1 MIRRCIVETILIE
14 ALKFIGASAVG
25 GITWDIMKESG
36 SRLLVNF
43 KKHFVNDSYFKDESQ
58 AEDFLRDISSK
69 ESLNKRR
76 PLEDVWS
83 VYDNCTS
90 TEASDL
96 FKTEFIDWMKA
107 HGEDLEHLGEC
118 AVQEK
123 GFIIGKQVNKDNAKV
138 TNIGNQ
144 YNYNGI

>member
-1 MIRRCIVETILIE
+1 METILIE
-14 ALKFIGASAVG
+14 ALKLIGVSAAG
-25 GITWDIMKESG
+25 GITWDIIKESG
-36 SRLLVNF
+36 HRILDNF
-43 KKHFVNDSYFKDESQ
+43 KKHFVNARYFKDESQ
-58 AEDFLRDISSK
+58 AEIFLKDISSK
-69 ESLNKRR
+69 ESLNKRH

-96 FKTEFIDWMKA
+96 FKTEFIDWIKE
-107 HGEDLEHLGEC
+107 HGEDIEHLGKY

-123 GFIIGKQVNKDNAKV
+123 GFIIGKQVNKGIAQV

-144 YNYNGI
+144 YN

>member
-1 MIRRCIVETILIE
+1 M
-14 ALKFIGASAVG
+14 
-25 GITWDIMKESG
+25 
-36 SRLLVNF
+36 
-43 KKHFVNDSYFKDESQ
+43 
-58 AEDFLRDISSK
+58 
-69 ESLNKRR
+69 NKRH

-96 FKTEFIDWMKA
+96 FKTEFIDWIKE
-107 HGEDLEHLGEC
+107 HGEDIEHLGKY

-123 GFIIGKQVNKDNAKV
+123 GFIIGKQVNKGNAQV

-144 YNYNGI
+144 YN